1 MDLNKM
7 LEDLDK
13 KINELDINEN
23 NKISDLIDELD
34 NKTNELDIESNKPPL
49 NDKLKELL
57 DKYVATGDVDALN
70 DYVMQIT
77 YGANIDKEQALLE
90 KINGKPV
97 LAEIIKQKIF
107 MSSLLSRIILHNEE
121 LMNVIFEEKY
131 DDIFWGLTEEDFL
144 IKLGDMTLLE
154 HLVKH
159 GMFKSYWTRNIEKSD
174 IILDVILKYNL
185 KDCFSDLHENQLFK
199 VYKGKLVIE
208 FMFEHNLINFITI
221 SNIKNHPEI
230 YSLIIKYKKFSLLES
245 ISEELLTQK
254 VNDKYIFD
262 LIIENGKKPNVG
274 SLKTEE
280 LANLIVGRKRY
291 DLLSNL
297 SVDKL
302 KKPYME
308 YDSMFEFLLINGIIP
323 ERGIREIEYSRND
336 MMFFYDIIERLDKFD
351 CLKDSYEGALLTN
364 YNGKETLLETL
375 LSKGIKPTISS
386 YEKEKT
392 LNLLYSLNQFE
403 ELQKCSSELQKTY
416 LPNGKMLCE
425 ELLDRNLDPG
435 SKRNDDAEITKMI
448 FEHKRYDLYTKL
460 DIRQLFMLSNL
471 NETFLDVLL
480 EEAKTNDKI
489 NVSEIA
495 NGYHDSTI
503 KPKIYIAFA
512 KHDMQ
517 MYLKVLDKED
527 LENDNLLKSLMELD
541 KELTVNKI
549 LSSRVK
555 EDFDIAMMLKF
566 YGVSQNEIKFKSV
579 TKAVEEEY
587 LQSCIEEY
595 ERTEL
600 TKEQENLLTNLQ
612 NVMSDGMSDP
622 DILRAFI
629 ASYRHLLSINS
640 PHANEIYHIMN
651 IKQKDSRFAYKRI
664 DDGAYFSPYE
674 GCVSMDDTNIDTL
687 NHETGHALF
696 RYLTKEEIPEEF
708 TSVMEKL
715 RTSESCLERTSE
727 YSKRFYKLLEEVT
740 IQVERD
746 YMPGYDESIT
756 EEKKEE
762 IKKYLDTLITE
773 QKQAYLQKGYSEETL
788 DLIFERTF
796 TLDEYLEQDRRV
808 KKEEMIDLILRTKHG
823 SFLAV
828 GDYLDGI
835 HVGKLKGELLKDK
848 HGKTIRKTYG
858 HGIHYYSRGNEWAFN
873 EMLANYS
880 AIAKSNKSKEGLET
894 LKQYIG
900 EELFNI
906 IQNYY
911 HKEILQSKKYM
922 EEETKTM

>member
-7 LEDLDK
+7 LEDIEK
-13 KINELDINEN
+13 KIYALNNEN
-23 NKISDLIDELD
+23 NKTNNLIDESD
-34 NKTNELDIESNKPPL
+34 NKVNELYTESNTPSL
-49 NDKLKELL
+49 NTELRNML
-57 DKYVATGDVDALN
+57 DKYMITGDIEILES
-70 DYVMQIT
+70 YVLEIT

-90 KINGKPV
+90 KVNGRPV
-97 LAEIIKQKIF
+97 LAEIIKHGIF
-107 MSSLLSRIILHNEE
+107 MSSILSRTILHNEE

-131 DDIFWGLTEEDFL
+131 DNILWGLSEDDFL
-144 IKLGDMTLLE
+144 IKLGDMTILE
-154 HLVKH
+154 HLVKNE
-159 GMFKSYWTRNIEKSD
+159 MFKSYWVKEIKNSD
-174 IILDVILKYNL
+174 VILDIILKYNL
-185 KDCFSDLHENQLFK
+185 KDCFPELHENQLFK

-208 FMFEHNLINFITI
+208 FMFEHNLVDFTTV

-230 YSLIIKYKKFSLLES
+230 YNFIIKYKRQDLLDS

-254 VNDKYIFD
+254 INEKYIFD
-262 LIIENGKKPNVG
+262 LIIENGANPNVDL
-274 SLKTEE
+274 LKTEE
-280 LANLIVGRKRY
+280 LINLIIERKRY

-297 SVDKL
+297 STDKL
-302 KKPYME
+302 MKPHME
-308 YDSMFEFLLINGIIP
+308 YASMFEFLLVNGIIP
-323 ERGIREIEYSRND
+323 EGGINEIEYEKDN
-336 MMFFYDIIERLDKFD
+336 MMFFYNIIEKHDKFD
-351 CLKDSYEGALLTN
+351 CLKDVQENVLLIN
-364 YNGKETLLETL
+364 FNGRETLLETL

-386 YEKEKT
+386 YESEKT
-392 LNLLYSLNQFE
+392 FDLLYSLNQFE
-403 ELQKCSSELQKTY
+403 ELQKCSSKLQKKH
-416 LPNGKMLCE
+416 LPNDKTLCE

-435 SKRNDDAEITKMI
+435 SQRNDDIEITKMI

-460 DIRQLFMLSNL
+460 DVRQLFMLSSL

-517 MYLKVLDKED
+517 MYLKTLDKED
-527 LENDNLLKSLMELD
+527 LLEDNLLKSLMELD
-541 KELTVNKI
+541 KDLTVNKI
-549 LSSRVK
+549 LSSKVK
-555 EDFDIAMMLKF
+555 EDFDIAMMLRF
-566 YGVSQNEIKFKSV
+566 YGVSQDEIKFKSV

-587 LQSCIEEY
+587 LQSNIEEY
-595 ERTEL
+595 EKIEL
-600 TKEQENLLTNLQ
+600 TEEQEYLLSNLQ
-612 NVMSDGMSDP
+612 NVMNDGKSDP
-622 DILRAFI
+622 KILRAFI
-629 ASYRHLLSINS
+629 ASYRHLLAANS
-640 PHANEIYHIMN
+640 PHAYEIYHILN
-651 IKQKDSRFAYKRI
+651 IKQNDSRFAYKRI

-674 GCVSMDDTNIDTL
+674 GWVSMDDTNIDTL

-696 RYLTKEEIPEEF
+696 EHLTNGEIPAEF
-708 TSVMEKL
+708 NTTIDKL
-715 RTSESCLERTSE
+715 RTSESCLERTAE
-727 YSKRFYKLLEEVT
+727 YSKRFYELLGEVT
-740 IQVERD
+740 VQVERD

-762 IKKYLDTLITE
+762 IKKYLDTLISE
-773 QKQAYLQKGYSEETL
+773 QKQIYLQKGYSEETL
-788 DLIFERTF
+788 DLIFARTF
-796 TLDEYLEQDRRV
+796 TLEEYLKQDRRV

-823 SFLAV
+823 TFLAI

-835 HVGKLKGELLKDK
+835 HVGRLKGELLKDK
-848 HGKTIRKTYG
+848 EGKTIKKTYG

-880 AIAKSNKSKEGLET
+880 AISKSDNPQEGLDT

-911 HKEILQSKKYM
+911 YKEILQSKKYIT
-922 EEETKTM
+922 EKTKTM